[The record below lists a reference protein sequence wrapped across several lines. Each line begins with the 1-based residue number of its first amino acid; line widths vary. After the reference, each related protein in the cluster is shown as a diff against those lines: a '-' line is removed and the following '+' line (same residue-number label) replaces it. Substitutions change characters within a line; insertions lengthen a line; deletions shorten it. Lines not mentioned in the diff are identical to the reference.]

1 MKTKPRA
8 RSTATAASS
17 FTPMRGGMLQ
27 RKCACGGTTG
37 PSGECEACRK
47 KRLQRATD
55 PHAVSDAP
63 AASAAS
69 PIVSEVLSSPGEPLD
84 ERTRAFM
91 EPRFGHDF
99 SHVRIHADEKAA
111 ASASAVNAHA
121 YTTGREIVFG
131 AGRYAPETSAGRS
144 LLAHEL
150 AHVLQQEGS
159 PQIHGQAFIN
169 DDGDLEREADEA
181 TRRIDSGDGLGPVSS
196 RAHKGL
202 QRKVVVDKPKD
213 LIPNPTGKGVSQTNA
228 ATAADY
234 CAELCSGEK
243 PQVDA
248 GTGEVTMSVAFCSVP
263 GFQIGHEVLPAGPM
277 PAEEAKTATG
287 CTCLCDLVNSKNL
300 WTIKIDDVSR
310 PHTNFADPDAATG
323 AKPGGSG
330 GFVTAISPNSAK
342 VFGSVSA
349 SGKKIDYDPWLI
361 LGHEL
366 CGHGWL
372 GNAGKAETA
381 EVMIKVGRQ
390 PFTVDRENALRAEH
404 AIEARGRSFRDPFC
418 GESYERFKTGKAN
431 TGTFDPGLIDFCA
444 RARARCK
451 KPNKGLFKI
460 EERIPDD
467 IPCN

>member
-1 MKTKPRA
+1 MHA
-8 RSTATAASS
+8 RSTATAGLS

-27 RKCACGGTTG
+27 RKCACGGTPG

-55 PHAVSDAP
+55 PHAISQPP
-63 AASAAS
+63 AAAVS
-69 PIVSEVLSSPGEPLD
+69 PIVSEVLSSPGKPLD
-84 ERTRAFM
+84 KQARAFM

-121 YTTGREIVFG
+121 YTTGHQIVFG
-131 AGRYAPETSAGRS
+131 AGRYTPETSAGKS

-150 AHVLQQEGS
+150 VHVLQQEGS
-159 PQIHGQAFIN
+159 HSTTGQPFTN
-169 DDGDLEREADEA
+169 NYGDSLEREADEA
-181 TRRIDSGDGLGPVSS
+181 MRRIDSRDGGGGVLS
-196 RAHKGL
+196 RTHQRL

-228 ATAADY
+228 ATVEDY
-234 CAELCSGEK
+234 CAELCSAEK
-243 PQVDA
+243 PKVDA
-248 GTGEVTMSVAFCSVP
+248 GTGEMSMSDAFCSVP
-263 GFQIGHEVLPAGPM
+263 GMGPR
-277 PAEEAKTATG
+277 PAEQAKTATG
-287 CTCLCDLVNSKNL
+287 CTCLCDMVNSKNL
-300 WTIKIDDVSR
+300 WTIIIDDVSR
-310 PHTNFADPDAATG
+310 PRTNYTDDDAGTG
-323 AKPGGSG
+323 VKPGGTG
-330 GFVTAISPNSAK
+330 GVVRVNSPNSPK
-342 VFGSVSA
+342 VFGSVTA
-349 SGKKIDYDPWLI
+349 SGKKVDYDPWLI

-381 EVMIKVGRQ
+381 AVMAKVGRQ

-404 AIEARGRSFRDPFC
+404 GLEARGRSFRDPFC
-418 GESYERFKTGKAN
+418 GESFERYKTSKAG
-431 TGTFDPGLIDFCA
+431 TGIFDPDNINSCA
-444 RARARCK
+444 LARSRCK

-467 IPCN
+467 VPC